1 MAQSLARS
9 SLTSDFLVPQAVRRP
24 DFRQRGLYH
33 NNRIAATEGGR
44 LLGLEGHGEG
54 NSAADQGIVVIAQ
67 LAQSA
72 GTVAG
77 RQSTAAR

>member
-1 MAQSLARS
+1 M
-9 SLTSDFLVPQAVRRP
+9 
-24 DFRQRGLYH
+24 
-33 NNRIAATEGGR
+33 
-44 LLGLEGHGEG
+44 LGLEGHGEG
-54 NSAADQGIVVIAQ
+54 NPAADQGIVVIAQ